1 MQDKDFING
10 IETGIEIVKRIFEL
24 SVDER
29 KRLFGLS
36 DVALILIRFDFQ
48 QISELLKVDEKTFKE
63 LKCYYIIRGIKV
75 DENGNKKVTAE
86 SERYR
91 FNPSR
96 ELIESFM
103 KYHTLPCDDI
113 PQVDFATVET
123 IWVME

>member
-48 QISELLKVDEKTFKE
+48 QISELLKVDEKNFKE

-75 DENGNKKVTAE
+75 DENGYKKVTAE

-91 FNPSR
+91 FCPSR
-96 ELIESFM
+96 ELIESFIN
-103 KYHTLPCDDI
+103 YHTLPCNDI